1 MTLRFAGA
9 GRQYFERMTTRRG
22 LDSIMIT
29 LTIARSNSRRWP
41 FGAAVA
47 LGMLLACAPATF
59 GQQGP
64 NVTDEPTAELP
75 SNPDLDAAAADM
87 ALTQPEVQQL
97 QETLRDLGYFSGPA
111 DGRRGPRTREALRDF
126 QTDQGLP
133 TTGSLD
139 PTTVTRIGHQA
150 RVVGVPNQPPAEVID
165 RADGTANEL
174 PVDAVQSE
182 AVPADELPADAV
194 PAEGPVATD
203 QGGAP
208 VDPVDAVPAPG
219 EPAQTRSRRSGV
231 KDGLAK
237 TGEVIVGAGG
247 ATVKGVKAGGG
258 AAVDGVVTAGK
269 ATGKAG
275 VVSGK
280 AVATAGTK
288 TVDGTLYVGRKV
300 ADGTVFVASKT
311 RDLFVGD
318 RGSSREDEQ
327 IRQSLLSQYSTDDRL
342 IASEIDVKVA
352 KGHVTLGV
360 PEGARSDMNQA
371 SRLARITPG
380 VKTVTT
386 VFTSVQEQAAPD
398 ASPSPTVP
406 AEDPI
411 VDPEMAA
418 PAPPVEPSG
427 TQR

>member
-1 MTLRFAGA
+1 MTRRIAGP
-9 GRQYFERMTTRRG
+9 GRPSFERMTTRRG

-41 FGAAVA
+41 FGAAIA
-47 LGMLLACAPATF
+47 LGMLLACAPASF

-64 NVTDEPTAELP
+64 NVTDDPTAELP

-133 TTGSLD
+133 ATGSLD
-139 PTTVTRIGHQA
+139 TTTVTRIGHQA
-150 RVVGVPNQPPAEVID
+150 RVVDVPNQPPAGVID
-165 RADGTANEL
+165 RADGTADQM
-174 PVDAVQSE
+174 PGVDA
-182 AVPADELPADAV
+182 
-194 PAEGPVATD
+194 
-203 QGGAP
+203 AP
-208 VDPVDAVPAPG
+208 VDPVAVDPVSTQADPNAPAPV
-219 EPAQTRSRRSGV
+219 PSQTRERKSGV
-231 KDGLAK
+231 KDGLVK

-275 VVSGK
+275 AVSGK
-280 AVATAGTK
+280 AVATAATK

-300 ADGTVFVASKT
+300 ADGSVFVASKT

-352 KGHVTLGV
+352 KGHVTLAV

-398 ASPSPTVP
+398 ASPSPTIP

-427 TQR
+427 TQRK

>member
-1 MTLRFAGA
+1 
-9 GRQYFERMTTRRG
+9 
-22 LDSIMIT
+22 MIT
-29 LTIARSNSRRWP
+29 LTLARSNSRRRP

-47 LGMLLACAPATF
+47 LGMLLACAPASF

-64 NVTDEPTAELP
+64 NVTDDPAAELP

-133 TTGSLD
+133 ATGSLD
-139 PTTVTRIGHQA
+139 TMTVTRIGHQA
-150 RVVGVPNQPPAEVID
+150 RVVGVPNQPPADVID
-165 RADGTANEL
+165 RADGTAE
-174 PVDAVQSE
+174 PMPGVDAASND
-182 AVPADELPADAV
+182 PAA
-194 PAEGPVATD
+194 
-203 QGGAP
+203 
-208 VDPVDAVPAPG
+208 VDPVSTQADPNAPAPV
-219 EPAQTRSRRSGV
+219 PAQTRGRRAGF

-247 ATVKGVKAGGG
+247 ATVKGVKTGGG

-275 VVSGK
+275 AVSGK
-280 AVATAGTK
+280 AVATAATK
-288 TVDGTLYVGRKV
+288 TVDGTFYVGRKV

-352 KGHVTLGV
+352 KGHVTLAV

-398 ASPSPTVP
+398 ESPSPTIP
-406 AEDPI
+406 ADAPI
-411 VDPEMAA
+411 VDPEMSA

-427 TQR
+427 SQK

>member
-1 MTLRFAGA
+1 
-9 GRQYFERMTTRRG
+9 
-22 LDSIMIT
+22 MIT
-29 LTIARSNSRRWP
+29 FTLDRSTSRRWP
-41 FGAAVA
+41 LGAAVA
-47 LGMLLACAPATF
+47 LGMVLAGAPVSY
-59 GQQGP
+59 GWQGP
-64 NVTDEPTAELP
+64 NATDEPVAELP

-126 QTDQGLP
+126 QSEQGLP
-133 TTGSLD
+133 ATGSLD

-150 RVVGVPNQPPAEVID
+150 RMVGVPNQPPTAVID
-165 RADGTANEL
+165 RADGTAD
-174 PVDAVQSE
+174 P
-182 AVPADELPADAV
+182 LPADAV
-194 PAEGPVATD
+194 QAEAVQEDSVPAETGPADGVAADGTAAVD
-203 QGGAP
+203 QNGAAA
-208 VDPVDAVPAPG
+208 DPVDSMPAPG

-231 KDGLAK
+231 KDAVAK
-237 TGEVIVGAGG
+237 TGEVLVGAGA
-247 ATVKGVKAGGG
+247 ATVKGVKKGGG

-275 VVSGK
+275 AVSGK

-288 TVDGTLYVGRKV
+288 TVDGTFYVGRKI
-300 ADGTVFVASKT
+300 ADGSVFVASKT

-318 RGSSREDEQ
+318 RSSGREDEQ
-327 IRQSLLSQYSTDDRL
+327 IRQSLLSQFATDDRL

-386 VFTSVQEQAAPD
+386 VFTSVQEQPSQD
-398 ASPSPTVP
+398 ASPASTIP
-406 AEDPI
+406 ADAPV
-411 VDPEMAA
+411 VDSDMAP
-418 PAPPVEPSG
+418 PAPPVEPSSP
-427 TQR
+427 QK

>member
-1 MTLRFAGA
+1 MTRRNAGA
-9 GRQYFERMTTRRG
+9 GRPSLERMTTRRG

-64 NVTDEPTAELP
+64 NVTDDPTAELP

-133 TTGSLD
+133 ATGSLD
-139 PTTVTRIGHQA
+139 TTTVTRIGHQA

-165 RADGTANEL
+165 RADGTSD
-174 PVDAVQSE
+174 PMPGVDAAS
-182 AVPADELPADAV
+182 
-194 PAEGPVATD
+194 
-203 QGGAP
+203 
-208 VDPVDAVPAPG
+208 VDPVAVDPVSTQADPNAPAPV
-219 EPAQTRSRRSGV
+219 PAQTRERRSGV

-275 VVSGK
+275 AVSGK

-398 ASPSPTVP
+398 ASPSPTIP
-406 AEDPI
+406 AEEPI

-418 PAPPVEPSG
+418 PAPPVEPSSP
-427 TQR
+427 QY